1 MIFPS
6 VVCYTIPPKSV
17 IFVII
22 VCQWFIIPL
31 KLHESSLLIPL
42 GRGHGIYNGIVDDAI
57 IFTT

>member
-6 VVCYTIPPKSV
+6 AACFTIPPKSV

-22 VCQWFIIPL
+22 VCQLFIIPL

-42 GRGHGIYNGIVDDAI
+42 GHGIYNGIVDDAI